1 MIEKLPDTHDN
12 VLGYRFVGD
21 ITAEDYDTLTPEVAA
36 AVAEHGQVRLLL
48 DMTEFRWE
56 KLEAWGS
63 DLAFGRELRENV
75 ERLAVVGRHMVGKYL
90 TRAAAPFYAQEAR
103 FFGSEDAAGAW
114 AWLNSDTPSDD
125 KSGAAAD

>member
-21 ITAEDYDTLTPEVAA
+21 ITKADYETLTPEVTA
-36 AVAEHGQVRLLL
+36 AVAEFGQVRLLL

-56 KLEAWGS
+56 KLEAWGT
-63 DLAFGRELRENV
+63 DLAFGRELRDNV

-90 TRAAAPFYAQEAR
+90 T
-103 FFGSEDAAGAW
+103 
-114 AWLNSDTPSDD
+114 
-125 KSGAAAD
+125 